1 MVCDKGLLRAAEVK
15 SLLVRKKMKTCRHTK
30 RSHWS
35 VADWWLLAVCLC
47 ITVSEFIAWVK
58 APSLCQ
64 DWYSHQRFR
73 VWYEAIILRSARI
86 QHSDELKNTE
96 GDTVREAQWNKA
108 GKTEKKKTVLI
119 ILTVRNIT
127 KFLRHVLL
135 ETITTKKYGRK
146 RKWFCRRKV
155 LLRGE

>member
-1 MVCDKGLLRAAEVK
+1 MVCDKGLLRAAQVK

-47 ITVSEFIAWVK
+47 ITIYSLSESSFPMSGLVLSSA
-58 APSLCQ
+58 
-64 DWYSHQRFR
+64 F
-73 VWYEAIILRSARI
+73 EAIILRSARI

-96 GDTVREAQWNKA
+96 GDAVREAQWNKA

-119 ILTVRNIT
+119 IPTVRNIT

-135 ETITTKKYGRK
+135 ETITTKTYGRK

-155 LLRGE
+155 LLLGE